1 MTWGIKSAKLPP
13 INGRSRVSPNDTENI
28 MKMIIAMMGVFALG
42 LGFAAAD
49 KDTDAKA
56 KTYEVAMTGVT

>member
-1 MTWGIKSAKLPP
+1 MDVLA
-13 INGRSRVSPNDTENI
+13 SPLTTQNN

-42 LGFAAAD
+42 LGFVAAD